1 LAREHILRAASHQ
14 FVEGD
19 VLHWWHPPSGRGVRT
34 LIRDDL
40 LWLPYVTAHYVT
52 VTGDEDILQE
62 KVPFLQG
69 MPLKGDE
76 EERYGHYESTSEAH
90 TLYEH
95 CRRALQKGDT
105 RGKHGLP
112 LMGGGDWNDG
122 MNRVGSAGRGESV
135 WLGWFLYATLRA
147 FADVCERLPETDQ
160 AKTYRRRAEELC
172 QALETTAWDGA
183 WYRRAYYDDGTPLG
197 SHENRECQ
205 IDAIAQSWA
214 VLSQAA
220 DRERAKQSMAAV
232 SERLVKE
239 EERLILLFTP
249 PFDKT
254 AHDPGYIKGYLP
266 GIRENGGQY
275 THAALWTIW
284 AVAQLGDGSE
294 AEYLFR
300 LINPIYRA
308 ATPEQMAD
316 YQVEPYVISA
326 DVYSVPP
333 HTGRGGWTWYTGSSG
348 WMYRLGLEA
357 ILGLRRAGAVL
368 WFDPRLPKSWP
379 GYTLTYCYG
388 QTPYHIQV
396 KNPDGVKRDAQ

>member
-1 LAREHILRAASHQ
+1 
-14 FVEGD
+14 
-19 VLHWWHPPSGRGVRT
+19 
-34 LIRDDL
+34 
-40 LWLPYVTAHYVT
+40 
-52 VTGDEDILQE
+52 
-62 KVPFLQG
+62 
-69 MPLKGDE
+69 
-76 EERYGHYESTSEAH
+76 
-90 TLYEH
+90 
-95 CRRALQKGDT
+95 
-105 RGKHGLP
+105 
-112 LMGGGDWNDG
+112 
-122 MNRVGSAGRGESV
+122 
-135 WLGWFLYATLRA
+135 
-147 FADVCERLPETDQ
+147 
-160 AKTYRRRAEELC
+160 
-172 QALETTAWDGA
+172 
-183 WYRRAYYDDGTPLG
+183 
-197 SHENRECQ
+197 
-205 IDAIAQSWA
+205 
-214 VLSQAA
+214 
-220 DRERAKQSMAAV
+220 MAAV

-379 GYTLTYCYG
+379 GYTLTYRYG

-396 KNPDGVKRDAQ
+396 KNPDGVKRETQEVHLDGQIVPTGKIHLTDDGQPHQVEVRL

>member
-1 LAREHILRAASHQ
+1 
-14 FVEGD
+14 
-19 VLHWWHPPSGRGVRT
+19 
-34 LIRDDL
+34 
-40 LWLPYVTAHYVT
+40 
-52 VTGDEDILQE
+52 
-62 KVPFLQG
+62 
-69 MPLKGDE
+69 
-76 EERYGHYESTSEAH
+76 
-90 TLYEH
+90 
-95 CRRALQKGDT
+95 
-105 RGKHGLP
+105 
-112 LMGGGDWNDG
+112 
-122 MNRVGSAGRGESV
+122 
-135 WLGWFLYATLRA
+135 LGWFLYATLRA

-220 DRERAKQSMAAV
+220 NRERAKQAMAAV

-379 GYTLTYCYG
+379 GYTLTYRYG

-396 KNPDGVKRDAQ
+396 KNPDGVKRDAQEVHLDGQIVPTGKIHLTDDGQPHQVEVRL